1 MRQPSNVPT
10 TAGTFAVANKRLKT
24 AYVGKTKNLR
34 TRASMWKT
42 MLKRNAE
49 EREYKM
55 PVRGI
60 TRGASDDWSFVF
72 SADLDDAGLRKT
84 LEERGYEILNGHAR
98 ERLGSIEVSDFK
110 GTIQQHAKRC
120 RVPMHTVYRRRQK
133 GYTLRQALGLDPIEP
148 FDDREHALN
157 AMKVKI
163 VGAAGGFLTY
173 DEAEE
178 ERPEVGNLRNR
189 LARWRAANPTAT
201 EVKLADI

>member
-10 TAGTFAVANKRLKT
+10 SAGTFAVANKRLKL

-42 MLKRNAE
+42 MLKRNE
-49 EREYKM
+49 DEKTFKM

-60 TRGASDDWSFVF
+60 ERGPSNDWSFVF
-72 SADLDDAGLRKT
+72 SAEPDDAKLRAHM
-84 LEERGYEILNGHAR
+84 ERLGYALVNGHAR
-98 ERLGSIEVSDFK
+98 ERLGKVEVD
-110 GTIQQHAKRC
+110 GVARTIQQHAKHH

-163 VGAAGGFLTY
+163 VGAAGGYLTY